1 MTARPAVARTV
12 VRGSTVQFL
21 DDEDEFFGRQPS
33 RRSELPDPE
42 PLLRNLTHCVIEV
55 LAGARDLE
63 QLARWVTDDVY
74 RNLSKRVVLAARA
87 RRVKGQA
94 PRRPAFTLGSIITCE
109 PADGVLE
116 AVIMVHQRPRARAV
130 AIRLEGLDQRW
141 ARERDQRA
149 LNVRVA
155 CRQVTTRTVF
165 LLSGPCAPAP
175 AAQHGSGA
183 AAGRHRR
190 CAVRTRRA

>member
-1 MTARPAVARTV
+1 MTARPAAGRAPA
-12 VRGSTVQFL
+12 RGSALQFL
-21 DDEDEFFGRQPS
+21 DDDDEYFARQPA

-94 PRRPAFTLGSIITCE
+94 PQRPAFTLGTVMVCE
-109 PADGVLE
+109 PADGVVE
-116 AVIMVHQRPRARAV
+116 AVVLVHQRARSRAV

-141 ARERDQRA
+141 RA
-149 LNVRVA
+149 SAISVL
-155 CRQVTTRTVF
+155 
-165 LLSGPCAPAP
+165 
-175 AAQHGSGA
+175 
-183 AAGRHRR
+183 
-190 CAVRTRRA
+190 

>member
-1 MTARPAVARTV
+1 MTARPAAGRAPA
-12 VRGSTVQFL
+12 RGSALQFL
-21 DDEDEFFGRQPS
+21 DDDEYFARQPA

-55 LAGARDLE
+55 LAGARDLD

-94 PRRPAFTLGSIITCE
+94 LQRPAFSLGTVITCE
-109 PADGVLE
+109 PADGVVE
-116 AVIMVHQRPRARAV
+116 AVVMVHQRARSRAV

-141 ARERDQRA
+141 RA
-149 LNVRVA
+149 SAISVL
-155 CRQVTTRTVF
+155 
-165 LLSGPCAPAP
+165 
-175 AAQHGSGA
+175 
-183 AAGRHRR
+183 
-190 CAVRTRRA
+190 

>member
-1 MTARPAVARTV
+1 MTARPAAGRAP
-12 VRGSTVQFL
+12 VRGAALQYF
-21 DDEDEFFGRQPS
+21 DDDDDYFGRQPA

-63 QLARWVTDDVY
+63 QIARWVTDDVY

-94 PRRPAFTLGSIITCE
+94 PQRPAFMVGRVTTCE
-109 PADGVLE
+109 PADGVVE
-116 AVIMVHQRPRARAV
+116 AVVMVHQRARSRAV

-141 ARERDQRA
+141 RA
-149 LNVRVA
+149 SAISVL
-155 CRQVTTRTVF
+155 
-165 LLSGPCAPAP
+165 
-175 AAQHGSGA
+175 
-183 AAGRHRR
+183 
-190 CAVRTRRA
+190 

>member
-1 MTARPAVARTV
+1 MTARPAAGRAPA
-12 VRGSTVQFL
+12 RGSALQFL
-21 DDEDEFFGRQPS
+21 DDDDEYFARQPA

-55 LAGARDLE
+55 LAGARDLD

-94 PRRPAFTLGSIITCE
+94 LQRPAFRLGTVITCE
-109 PADGVLE
+109 PADGVVE
-116 AVIMVHQRPRARAV
+116 AVVLVHQRARSRAV

-141 ARERDQRA
+141 RA
-149 LNVRVA
+149 SVINV
-155 CRQVTTRTVF
+155 
-165 LLSGPCAPAP
+165 L
-175 AAQHGSGA
+175 
-183 AAGRHRR
+183 
-190 CAVRTRRA
+190 

>member
-1 MTARPAVARTV
+1 MTARSAAGRAPA
-12 VRGSTVQFL
+12 RGSALQFL
-21 DDEDEFFGRQPS
+21 DDDDEYFARQPA

-55 LAGARDLE
+55 LAGARDLD

-94 PRRPAFTLGSIITCE
+94 LQRPAFSLGTVITCE
-109 PADGVLE
+109 PADGVVE
-116 AVIMVHQRPRARAV
+116 AVVMVHQRARSRAV

-141 ARERDQRA
+141 RA
-149 LNVRVA
+149 SAISVL
-155 CRQVTTRTVF
+155 
-165 LLSGPCAPAP
+165 
-175 AAQHGSGA
+175 
-183 AAGRHRR
+183 
-190 CAVRTRRA
+190 

>member
-1 MTARPAVARTV
+1 MTARPAAGRAPA
-12 VRGSTVQFL
+12 RGSALQFL
-21 DDEDEFFGRQPS
+21 DDDDEYFARQPT

-55 LAGARDLE
+55 LAGARDLD

-94 PRRPAFTLGSIITCE
+94 LQRPAFSLGTVITCE
-109 PADGVLE
+109 PADGVVE
-116 AVIMVHQRPRARAV
+116 AVVMVHQRARSRAV

-141 ARERDQRA
+141 RA
-149 LNVRVA
+149 SAISVL
-155 CRQVTTRTVF
+155 
-165 LLSGPCAPAP
+165 
-175 AAQHGSGA
+175 
-183 AAGRHRR
+183 
-190 CAVRTRRA
+190 